1 MSQKQIYEQN
11 EWFEATNDEHL
22 TLLVVYCFEFLLRE
36 NFNIKYFGKISTLKT
51 ECFPLRFNKFS

>member
-36 NFNIKYFGKISTLKT
+36 NFNIKDRVLSVKI
-51 ECFPLRFNKFS
+51 